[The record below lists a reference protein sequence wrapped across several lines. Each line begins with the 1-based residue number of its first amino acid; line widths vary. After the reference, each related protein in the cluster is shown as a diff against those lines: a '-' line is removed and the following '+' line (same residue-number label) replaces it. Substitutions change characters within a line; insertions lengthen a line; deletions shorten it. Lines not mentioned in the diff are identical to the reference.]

1 MHMHMHMYMCMHM
14 YHPPTH
20 DPCLQEFAALQWL
33 LPRVP
38 ELRCPLEHA
47 GYVHARAKESQC
59 SERARLGQRGPER
72 RRKPQGESHAQALQ
86 RLRDREEARLERR
99 LKGLRVRLERW
110 EEEEEMQR
118 QKAREWQEQQ
128 RQLQAAAAEEEEMQ
142 RQKAREWQE
151 QQRQL
156 QAAAAVMPEVA
167 AVVNALVN
175 QLVTTVHARRP
186 NPNPDPNLSR
196 ARARLRLGPHPHPT
210 PTFLLGTLTL
220 T

>member
-1 MHMHMHMYMCMHM
+1 MHMYMCMHM

-128 RQLQAAAAEEEEMQ
+128 RQLQAAAA
-142 RQKAREWQE
+142 
-151 QQRQL
+151 
-156 QAAAAVMPEVA
+156 VMPEVA

>member
-1 MHMHMHMYMCMHM
+1 
-14 YHPPTH
+14 
-20 DPCLQEFAALQWL
+20 
-33 LPRVP
+33 
-38 ELRCPLEHA
+38 
-47 GYVHARAKESQC
+47 
-59 SERARLGQRGPER
+59 
-72 RRKPQGESHAQALQ
+72 
-86 RLRDREEARLERR
+86 
-99 LKGLRVRLERW
+99 
-110 EEEEEMQR
+110 
-118 QKAREWQEQQ
+118 
-128 RQLQAAAAEEEEMQ
+128 MQ

>member
-1 MHMHMHMYMCMHM
+1 MHMHMCMHMCMHM

-47 GYVHARAKESQC
+47 GYVHARAMQSQR

-72 RRKPQGESHAQALQ
+72 RRKPQGESYAQALQ
-86 RLRDREEARLERR
+86 HLRDREEARLERR

-110 EEEEEMQR
+110 E
-118 QKAREWQEQQ
+118 
-128 RQLQAAAAEEEEMQ
+128 EEEEMQ